1 MKVSH
6 LKRFKKIEGLKKAT
20 TLYPNDGTI
29 VIHGR
34 MDEAELERIKRERTA
49 RSGVTKFF
57 VFNIPNFH
65 QKASQSIP
73 PNSGSIEQNALPS
86 ETK

>member
-1 MKVSH
+1 MKVTY
-6 LKRFKKIEGLKKAT
+6 LKRLKKIEDLKKAT

-65 QKASQSIP
+65 TRRS
-73 PNSGSIEQNALPS
+73 NSLDHHPEAVSQNALPP
-86 ETK
+86 EAK